1 MREFRMDQA
10 EGLRNMVNGTPV
22 DFKALRE
29 APTASLPSEN
39 SPQVISISSGKGGV
53 GKTNIVANLAL
64 ALTRLGKRVLVL
76 DADLGLA
83 NIDILLGLTPRY
95 TIEHLLTGQKRL
107 QEILVPG
114 PEGMVILP
122 AGSGIQ
128 ELADLNEGQKIFLL
142 NEMDQL
148 SQRIDVLLIDTGAGI
163 SSNVL
168 YFNLAAQ
175 ESIIII
181 TPEPTSLTD
190 AYALIKVLATRHQK
204 KHFIILANA
213 VAHEPEAME
222 VFRKISLVADRFLG
236 SVSLDYLGY
245 IPRDEHVLRAVRKQ
259 KAVLELFPQSPAGKS
274 FMILSQ
280 RLLDRPFRNRN
291 EGNIQFFWKQVWEH
305 SHFNVA

>member
-1 MREFRMDQA
+1 MDQA
-10 EGLRNMVNGTPV
+10 EGLRNMINGTPV
-22 DFKALRE
+22 DFQ
-29 APTASLPSEN
+29 APRSAVTAPLLTAN

-64 ALTRLGKRVLVL
+64 ALTRLGKRVLIL

-95 TIEHLLTGQKRL
+95 TIEHLLTGQQRL
-107 QEILVPG
+107 QDILVPG

-122 AGSGIQ
+122 AGSGIP
-128 ELADLNEGQKIFLL
+128 ELTDLNEGQKLFLL

-148 SQRIDVLLIDTGAGI
+148 SQRIDLLLIDTGAGI
-163 SSNVL
+163 SANVL

-204 KHFIILANA
+204 KHFIVLANA
-213 VAHEPEAME
+213 VANEQEAKE
-222 VFRKISLVADRFLG
+222 VFRKISLVADRFLD
-236 SVSLDYLGY
+236 SVSLDYLGF
-245 IPRDEHVLRAVRKQ
+245 IPLDEHVLKAVRKQ

-274 FMILSQ
+274 FMVLSQ

>member
-1 MREFRMDQA
+1 MDQA
-10 EGLRNMVNGTPV
+10 EGLRNMINGTPV
-22 DFKALRE
+22 DFKALRS
-29 APTASLPSEN
+29 APTASLPPAN

-107 QEILVPG
+107 QDILVPG

-122 AGSGIQ
+122 AGSGIP
-128 ELADLNEGQKIFLL
+128 ELADLNEGQKLFLL

-148 SQRIDVLLIDTGAGI
+148 SQRIDILLIDTGAGI
-163 SSNVL
+163 SANVL

-204 KHFIILANA
+204 KHFIVLANA
-213 VAHEPEAME
+213 VANELEAKE

-236 SVSLDYLGY
+236 SVSLDYLGF
-245 IPRDEHVLRAVRKQ
+245 IPLDEHVLKAVRKQ

-274 FMILSQ
+274 FMVLSQ

>member
-1 MREFRMDQA
+1 MDQA
-10 EGLRNMVNGTPV
+10 EGLRKLVNGTPV
-22 DFKALRE
+22 EFKSLRSDPATSL
-29 APTASLPSEN
+29 APAD

-95 TIEHLLTGQKRL
+95 TIEHLLSGQKRL
-107 QEILVPG
+107 KDILVPG
-114 PEGMVILP
+114 PEGMMILP
-122 AGSGIQ
+122 AGSGIP
-128 ELADLNEGQKIFLL
+128 ELADLNEGQKLLLL

-148 SQRIDVLLIDTGAGI
+148 SQRIDILLIDTGAGI
-163 SSNVL
+163 SANVL
-168 YFNLAAQ
+168 YFNLASQ

-204 KHFIILANA
+204 KHFIVLANA
-213 VAHEPEAME
+213 VANEPEAKE
-222 VFRKISLVADRFLG
+222 VFRKISLVADRFLD
-236 SVSLDYLGY
+236 SLSLDYLGFV
-245 IPRDEHVLRAVRKQ
+245 PRDEHVLKAVRKQ

-274 FMILSQ
+274 FMALSR
-280 RLLDRPFRNRN
+280 RLLDRPVRNRN
-291 EGNIQFFWKQVWEH
+291 EGNVQFFWKQVWEH
-305 SHFNVA
+305 YQLNVA

>member
-1 MREFRMDQA
+1 MDQA
-10 EGLRNMVNGTPV
+10 EGLRNMINGTPV
-22 DFKALRE
+22 AFKALRSN
-29 APTASLPSEN
+29 PSASPPQAN

-64 ALTRLGKRVLVL
+64 ALTRLGKRVLIL

-107 QEILVPG
+107 QDILVPG

-122 AGSGIQ
+122 AGSGIP
-128 ELADLNEGQKIFLL
+128 ELADLNEGQKLFLL

-163 SSNVL
+163 SANVL

-204 KHFIILANA
+204 KHFIVLANA
-213 VAHEPEAME
+213 VANEPEAKE

-236 SVSLDYLGY
+236 SVSLDYLGF
-245 IPRDEHVLRAVRKQ
+245 IPLDEHVLKAVRKQ
-259 KAVLELFPQSPAGKS
+259 KAVLELFPESPAGKS
-274 FMILSQ
+274 FMTLSQ

-291 EGNIQFFWKQVWEH
+291 EGNIQFFWKQVWER
-305 SHFNVA
+305 SQINVA

>member
-1 MREFRMDQA
+1 MDQA
-10 EGLRNMVNGTPV
+10 EGLRNMINGTPV
-22 DFKALRE
+22 DLKTLRS
-29 APTASLPSEN
+29 APSASLPPAN

-53 GKTNIVANLAL
+53 GKTNIVANLGL

-83 NIDILLGLTPRY
+83 NIDILLGLTPRF

-107 QEILVPG
+107 QDILVSG

-122 AGSGIQ
+122 AGSGIP
-128 ELADLNEGQKIFLL
+128 ELTELNEGQKLFLL

-148 SQRIDVLLIDTGAGI
+148 SQRIDLLLIDTGAGI
-163 SSNVL
+163 AANVL

-204 KHFIILANA
+204 KHFIVLANA
-213 VAHEPEAME
+213 VANELEAKE

-236 SVSLDYLGY
+236 SVSLDYLGFV
-245 IPRDEHVLRAVRKQ
+245 PLDEHVLKAVRKQ

-274 FMILSQ
+274 FMVLSQ

-291 EGNIQFFWKQVWEH
+291 EGNIQFFWKQIWEH

>member
-1 MREFRMDQA
+1 MDQA

-22 DFKALRE
+22 DFKDLRA
-29 APTASLPSEN
+29 APTASLPSDN
-39 SPQVISISSGKGGV
+39 SPHVISISSGKGGV

-128 ELADLNEGQKIFLL
+128 ELADLNEGQKLFLL

>member
-1 MREFRMDQA
+1 MDQA
-10 EGLRNMVNGTPV
+10 EGLRNMINGTPV
-22 DFKALRE
+22 DFKALRS
-29 APTASLPSEN
+29 APTASLPSAN

-83 NIDILLGLTPRY
+83 NIDILLGLNPRY

-107 QEILVPG
+107 QDILVAG

-122 AGSGIQ
+122 AGSGIP
-128 ELADLNEGQKIFLL
+128 ELTDLNEGQKLLLL

-148 SQRIDVLLIDTGAGI
+148 SQRIDLLLIDTGAGI
-163 SSNVL
+163 SANVL

-204 KHFIILANA
+204 KHFIVLANA
-213 VAHEPEAME
+213 VANELEAKE

-236 SVSLDYLGY
+236 SVSLDYLGFV
-245 IPRDEHVLRAVRKQ
+245 PLDEHVLKAVRKQ

-274 FMILSQ
+274 FMVLSQ

>member
-1 MREFRMDQA
+1 VLFRS
-10 EGLRNMVNGTPV
+10 L
-22 DFKALRE
+22 
-29 APTASLPSEN
+29 TAN

-64 ALTRLGKRVLVL
+64 ALTRLGKRVLIL

-95 TIEHLLTGQKRL
+95 TIEHLLTGQQRL
-107 QEILVPG
+107 QDILVPG

-122 AGSGIQ
+122 AGSGIS
-128 ELADLNEGQKIFLL
+128 ELTDLNEGQKLFLL

-148 SQRIDVLLIDTGAGI
+148 SQRIDLLLIDTGAGI
-163 SSNVL
+163 SANVL

-204 KHFIILANA
+204 KHFIVLANA
-213 VAHEPEAME
+213 VANELEAKE

-236 SVSLDYLGY
+236 SVSLDYLGFV
-245 IPRDEHVLRAVRKQ
+245 PLDEHVLKAVRKQ

-274 FMILSQ
+274 FMVLSQ

>member
-1 MREFRMDQA
+1 MDQA
-10 EGLRNMVNGTPV
+10 EGLRNMVNGAQV
-22 DFKALRE
+22 DFKALRS
-29 APTASLPSEN
+29 APSTSLPPSD

-64 ALTRLGKRVLVL
+64 ALTRRGKRVLIL

-83 NIDILLGLTPRY
+83 NIDILLGLSPRY

-107 QEILVPG
+107 EDVLVQG

-122 AGSGIQ
+122 AGSGIPD
-128 ELADLNEGQKIFLL
+128 LADLNEGQKLFLL

-148 SQRIDVLLIDTGAGI
+148 SQRIDLLLIDTGAGI
-163 SSNVL
+163 SANVL

-204 KHFIILANA
+204 KHFIVLANA
-213 VAHEPEAME
+213 VTSEPEAKE
-222 VFRKISLVADRFLG
+222 VFKKISLVADRFLS
-236 SVSLDYLGY
+236 SVSLDYLGF
-245 IPRDEHVLRAVRKQ
+245 IPQDEHVLQAVRKQ
-259 KAVLELFPQSPAGKS
+259 KAVLDLFPHSPAGKS
-274 FMILSQ
+274 FMALSQ

-291 EGNIQFFWKQVWEH
+291 EGNIQFFWKQVWEQA
-305 SHFNVA
+305 HFNVS

>member
-1 MREFRMDQA
+1 MDQA

-22 DFKALRE
+22 DFKDLRG
-29 APTASLPSEN
+29 APTASLPSDN

-181 TPEPTSLTD
+181 TPVPTSLTD

>member
-1 MREFRMDQA
+1 MDQA

-22 DFKALRE
+22 DFKALRSGS
-29 APTASLPSEN
+29 TASLPPAN

-64 ALTRLGKRVLVL
+64 ALTRLGKKVLIL

-107 QEILVPG
+107 QEVLVSG

-122 AGSGIQ
+122 AGSGIP
-128 ELADLNEGQKIFLL
+128 ELADLNEGQKLLLL

-148 SQRIDVLLIDTGAGI
+148 SQHIDLLLIDTGAGI
-163 SSNVL
+163 STNVL

-204 KHFIILANA
+204 KHFIVLANA
-213 VAHEPEAME
+213 VANELEAKE

-236 SVSLDYLGY
+236 SVSLDYLGF
-245 IPRDEHVLRAVRKQ
+245 IPLDEHVLKAVRKQ

-274 FMILSQ
+274 FMLLSQ

-305 SHFNVA
+305 SHINVT

>member
-1 MREFRMDQA
+1 MDQA
-10 EGLRNMVNGTPV
+10 EGLRNMINGTPV
-22 DFKALRE
+22 AFKALRSN
-29 APTASLPSEN
+29 ASASPPQAN

-64 ALTRLGKRVLVL
+64 ALTRLGKRVLIL

-107 QEILVPG
+107 QDILVPG

-122 AGSGIQ
+122 AGSGIP
-128 ELADLNEGQKIFLL
+128 ELADLNEGQKLFLL

-163 SSNVL
+163 SANVL

-204 KHFIILANA
+204 KHFMVLANA
-213 VAHEPEAME
+213 VANEAEAKE

-236 SVSLDYLGY
+236 SVSLDYLGF
-245 IPRDEHVLRAVRKQ
+245 IPLDEHVLKAVRKQ

-274 FMILSQ
+274 FMTLSQ
-280 RLLDRPFRNRN
+280 RLLDRPFCNRN
-291 EGNIQFFWKQVWEH
+291 EGNIQFFWKQVWER
-305 SHFNVA
+305 SHINVV

>member
-1 MREFRMDQA
+1 MDQA
-10 EGLRNMVNGTPV
+10 EGLRNMINGTPAA
-22 DFKALRE
+22 FKALRSN
-29 APTASLPSEN
+29 PSASPPPAY

-64 ALTRLGKRVLVL
+64 ALTRLGKQVLIL

-107 QEILVPG
+107 QDILVPG

-122 AGSGIQ
+122 AGSGIP
-128 ELADLNEGQKIFLL
+128 ELADLNEGQKLFLL

-163 SSNVL
+163 SANVL

-204 KHFIILANA
+204 KHFMVLANA
-213 VAHEPEAME
+213 VANEAEAKE

-236 SVSLDYLGY
+236 SVSLDYLGF
-245 IPRDEHVLRAVRKQ
+245 IPLDEHVLKAVRKQ

-274 FMILSQ
+274 FMTLSQ
-280 RLLDRPFRNRN
+280 RLLDRPFCNRN
-291 EGNIQFFWKQVWEH
+291 EGNIQFFWKQVWER
-305 SHFNVA
+305 SHINVA

>member
-1 MREFRMDQA
+1 MDQA
-10 EGLRNMVNGTPV
+10 EGLRNMINGTPV
-22 DFKALRE
+22 AFKALRSN
-29 APTASLPSEN
+29 ASASPPQAN

-64 ALTRLGKRVLVL
+64 ALTRLGKRVLIL

-107 QEILVPG
+107 QDILVPG

-122 AGSGIQ
+122 AGSGIP
-128 ELADLNEGQKIFLL
+128 ELADLNEGQKLFLL

-163 SSNVL
+163 SANVL

-204 KHFIILANA
+204 KHFMVLANA
-213 VAHEPEAME
+213 VANEAEAKE

-236 SVSLDYLGY
+236 SVSLDYLGF
-245 IPRDEHVLRAVRKQ
+245 IPLDEHVLKAVRKQ

-274 FMILSQ
+274 FMTLSQ
-280 RLLDRPFRNRN
+280 RLLDRPFCNRN
-291 EGNIQFFWKQVWEH
+291 EGNIQFFWKQVWER
-305 SHFNVA
+305 SHINVA

>member
-1 MREFRMDQA
+1 M
-10 EGLRNMVNGTPV
+10 
-22 DFKALRE
+22 
-29 APTASLPSEN
+29 
-39 SPQVISISSGKGGV
+39 ISISSGKGGV

-83 NIDILLGLTPRY
+83 NMDILLGLTPRY

-107 QEILVPG
+107 QEILVSG

-122 AGSGIQ
+122 AGSGIP
-128 ELADLNEGQKIFLL
+128 ELADLNEGQKLFLL

-148 SQRIDVLLIDTGAGI
+148 SQRIDILLIDTGAGI
-163 SSNVL
+163 SANVL

-213 VAHEPEAME
+213 VADEPEAME

-236 SVSLDYLGY
+236 SVSLDYLGF